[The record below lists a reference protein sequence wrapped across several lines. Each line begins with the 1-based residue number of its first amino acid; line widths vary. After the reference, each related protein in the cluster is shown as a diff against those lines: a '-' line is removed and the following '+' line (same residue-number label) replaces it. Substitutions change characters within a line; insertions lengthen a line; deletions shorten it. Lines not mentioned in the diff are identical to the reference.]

1 MNESRKTLQVKSRN
15 LKSRSVTGAGNKCV
29 MFTKNKIS
37 DSDEF
42 NLRAMIEVVRN
53 WKAFGESTGCLLSAL
68 KN

>member
-1 MNESRKTLQVKSRN
+1 M
-15 LKSRSVTGAGNKCV
+15 KSRSVTGAGNKCV

-53 WKAFGESTGCLLSAL
+53 WKAFGESTGCLWSAL

>member
-1 MNESRKTLQVKSRN
+1 MKS
-15 LKSRSVTGAGNKCV
+15 LSVTGAGNKCV

-53 WKAFGESTGCLLSAL
+53 WKAFGESTGCL
-68 KN
+68 